1 MGKRAEALELAVLGL
16 LHDAPMHG
24 YELRKRVNAL
34 LGWGRAFSY
43 GTLYPCLKD
52 LVRQGYL
59 IEDSTA
65 ETTGTHLSGR
75 RGKIV
80 YKLTPDGKE
89 HFAELLAEAGPT
101 LRGTYLGAAG
111 QSAITGLVEGAD
123 ALLLLGVIMSDTN
136 FAVSQ
141 RKIDMRR
148 AVLATGREVRIG
160 YHVFHDIPLDELV
173 EALIE
178 RAAPLEGIAAPG
190 GAPSQIYPRS
200 LRADAAAVAV
210 LFPLAPSTDLS
221 ASAISVASCDF
232 APAAVAISACSS
244 IPEGGLTVALAIC
257 TMLVSWAIA
266 FPIGVYSATQHNTP
280 GDKLTTVA
288 VFILF
293 AVPVVW
299 AATMALVFICGGDFY
314 YLFPPGGLS
323 SIDYDPSCPFWQR
336 VKDQAWH
343 LFLPV
348 VLLSY
353 GGFAGLSRYMRAS
366 MLEVL
371 GQDYVQV
378 ARAKGLHERVVILKH
393 VMRNSL
399 IPLVTMLAG
408 LLPALIG
415 GSVIIETIFSIPGLG
430 QLGYES
436 VRARDYPTVMA
447 LYAVSAV
454 LTLIGI
460 LISDLLLSVVDPRI
474 AFGRRQA

>member
-1 MGKRAEALELAVLGL
+1 MASYAIQRVLLMIPTFIGITLIGFLIMRLAPG
-16 LHDAPMHG
+16 DPA
-24 YELRKRVNAL
+24 ELRAA
-34 LGWGRAFSY
+34 GG
-43 GTLYPCLKD
+43 
-52 LVRQGYL
+52 
-59 IEDSTA
+59 
-65 ETTGTHLSGR
+65 
-75 RGKIV
+75 
-80 YKLTPDGKE
+80 
-89 HFAELLAEAGPT
+89 LA
-101 LRGTYLGAAG
+101 GAAG
-111 QSAITGLVEGAD
+111 AGIALDKQAVVDAAIAQWRAQYGLDKPLHVQY
-123 ALLLLGVIMSDTN
+123 ALWVKNLVTLDFGESFKDNQPVWRNIAERLPITVKLN
-136 FAVSQ
+136 
-141 RKIDMRR
+141 
-148 AVLATGREVRIG
+148 VLSILVVYLVA
-160 YHVFHDIPLDELV
+160 IPL
-173 EALIE
+173 
-178 RAAPLEGIAAPG
+178 
-190 GAPSQIYPRS
+190 
-200 LRADAAAVAV
+200 
-210 LFPLAPSTDLS
+210 
-221 ASAISVASCDF
+221 
-232 APAAVAISACSS
+232 
-244 IPEGGLTVALAIC
+244 
-257 TMLVSWAIA
+257 
-266 FPIGVYSATQHNTP
+266 GVYSATHYDTL
-280 GDKLTTVA
+280 GDKFTTVL
-288 VFILF
+288 VFVLF

-299 AATMALVFICGGDFY
+299 AATMALVFICGGDFF

-323 SIDYDPSCPFWQR
+323 SVDYDPSWPLWR
-336 VKDQAWH
+336 KIKDQAWH

-378 ARAKGLHERVVILKH
+378 ARAKGLQERVVVLKH

-399 IPLVTMLAG
+399 IPLVTMLAA